1 MYISLLS
8 HNAGKRDFTFSDLGV
23 IMQVCRLEKRLSKIK
38 NAKIN
43 WIALTHNKIV
53 ES

>member
-23 IMQVCRLEKRLSKIK
+23 IMQVCRWKRDYQRLRMQ
-38 NAKIN
+38 
-43 WIALTHNKIV
+43 NKLD
-53 ES
+53 SSHTQ